1 VRRLKYSTS
10 AQPRGVALDVVR
22 ALLVALILLPDGL
35 TVQEFEKLHKD
46 LQPPRNEPWLSI
58 PWKTNLLEA
67 RAAAAEQKKPIF
79 IWSMDGHPLGCG

>member
-1 VRRLKYSTS
+1 MKAWWL
-10 AQPRGVALDVVR
+10 
-22 ALLVALILLPDGL
+22 ALLLLPDGL
-35 TVQEFEKLHKD
+35 TVQDFEKLHKE
-46 LQPPRNEPWLSI
+46 LQPPKDEAWRSI

>member
-1 VRRLKYSTS
+1 M
-10 AQPRGVALDVVR
+10 VR

-46 LQPPRNEPWLSI
+46 LQPPKAEPWLSI